1 MLKEHKLVPR
11 VLNVAKI
18 EKSVLKTYQRV
29 FGKMLSRA
37 DSSPCAK
44 RISFSETLRRAAVI
58 FEAEFILDESFG
70 LEIFWCFVV
79 LLVHMN
85 CPALLVS

>member
-1 MLKEHKLVPR
+1 MLKAAKTENDVPR
-11 VLNVAKI
+11 
-18 EKSVLKTYQRV
+18 TYQRV

-44 RISFSETLRRAAVI
+44 RIRFSETLRRAAVI
-58 FEAEFILDESFG
+58 FEAKFILDESFG

-79 LLVHMN
+79 FMVYMN
-85 CPALLVS
+85 CPETLVS